1 MAAIPAV
8 LVRAIFMASSPLLYD
23 ARWQG
28 KHGIGRFAAE
38 VAKRCPMAAID
49 LPGTPLDFWDPLRL
63 RYALLGCKPGHF
75 FSPGFNA
82 PLGRPCSF
90 SLTLHDLIHLEV
102 REERSSIKQGY
113 YQCIVKPAVLNAD
126 VVFTVSEYSRQRIA
140 EWSGI
145 ALAGIVCVG
154 NGVDSEVFN
163 PRGLAWP
170 HARPYLLYVGNQ
182 KPHKNVEGLVQAF
195 ALSGLSAD
203 FDLFLTGDLSRAV
216 AEIVARLGML
226 DRVRSL
232 GLVPERDL
240 PSLYRG
246 AHAVIMPSRYEGFG
260 LPVIE
265 AMACGT
271 PVLSSN
277 RTSLPE
283 VGGAAAR
290 YFDPDDRESFVEGLR
305 SLRDTGLL
313 SELRARGLRRAGLF
327 DWGRVAGRVMRG
339 IVDCAGHA

>member
-1 MAAIPAV
+1 
-8 LVRAIFMASSPLLYD
+8 
-23 ARWQG
+23 
-28 KHGIGRFAAE
+28 
-38 VAKRCPMAAID
+38 MAAID
-49 LPGTPLDFWDPLRL
+49 VPGTPLDFWDPLRL
-63 RYALLGCKPGHF
+63 RYYLLRCKPTHF

-102 REERSSIKQGY
+102 REERSSLKRGY
-113 YQCIVKPAVLNAD
+113 YQYIVKPAVLNAD

-140 EWSGI
+140 EWSGM
-145 ALAGIVCVG
+145 ALARIVRVG
-154 NGVDSEVFN
+154 NGVDHGFFKPQGPV
-163 PRGLAWP
+163 WP
-170 HARPYLLYVGNQ
+170 HVRPYLLYVGNQ

-195 ALSGLSAD
+195 ALSGLSAE
-203 FDLFLTGDLSRAV
+203 FDLFLTGGLSHAV
-216 AEIVARLGML
+216 AASLARLGML
-226 DRVRSL
+226 ERVRSL

-246 AHAVIMPSRYEGFG
+246 AHAVIMPSLYEGFG

-283 VGGAAAR
+283 VGGDAAR
-290 YFDPDDRESFVEGLR
+290 YFDPQDQESFVEGLR
-305 SLRDTGLL
+305 SLRDAGLL
-313 SELRARGLRRAGLF
+313 SDLRARGLRRAGLF
-327 DWGRVAGRVMRG
+327 DWDRVAGRVMRR
-339 IVDCAGHA
+339 IAGCVGDEPA